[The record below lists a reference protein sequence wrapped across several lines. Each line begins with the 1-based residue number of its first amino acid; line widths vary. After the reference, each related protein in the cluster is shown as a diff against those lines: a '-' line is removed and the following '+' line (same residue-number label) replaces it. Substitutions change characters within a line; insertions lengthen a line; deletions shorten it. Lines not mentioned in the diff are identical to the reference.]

1 MNTEN
6 PAPVQRFNHSTIQ
19 RLPLRFICLR
29 FFWVLGFGI
38 WDFGTTATAATV
50 TGNLKDISVQPLT
63 TKLLFTPTTNVL
75 VTGSGL
81 SAGPP
86 KMITTASGAFSLD
99 LEAGDYTVTLPLI
112 TYRAPFRISVP
123 DSVSTLNITN
133 LLSPPITYTYTN
145 WLATGPLHVNTSRV
159 TVWSTNGL
167 QTLLDSSCTLPAGA
181 LAAGKVITIEAFG
194 SSADPGPNGADL
206 TFTLKLGS
214 TTIWTQTKTSTASNW
229 HLRALITVRSAGT
242 SGSVAASAAIT
253 QENATPDLFPFT
265 TTVTTLNTTTSLA
278 VSVSASITDFTGTES
293 VICDQLLITFY

>member
-1 MNTEN
+1 L
-6 PAPVQRFNHSTIQ
+6 A
-19 RLPLRFICLR
+19 
-29 FFWVLGFGI
+29 FFWDLGFGI

-86 KMITTASGAFSLD
+86 KMITTSSGAFSLD
-99 LEAGDYTVTLPLI
+99 LEAGDYTVSLPLI

-123 DSVSTLNITN
+123 DTNSTINITN

-145 WLATGPLHVNTSRV
+145 WLATGPLHVNTARV
-159 TVWSTNGL
+159 TVWSTNAL
-167 QTLLDSSCTLPAGA
+167 QTLLDSACTLPAGA
-181 LAAGKVITIEAFG
+181 LAAGKVMAIEAFG

-214 TTIWTQTKTSTASNW
+214 TTVWTQTKTSTASNW
-229 HLRALITVRSAGT
+229 HLRALITVRTAGT
-242 SGSVAASAAIT
+242 SGSVAASAAII
-253 QENATPDLFPFT
+253 QENGTPDLFP
-265 TTVTTLNTTTSLA
+265 SPPP
-278 VSVSASITDFTGTES
+278 SPP
-293 VICDQLLITFY
+293 